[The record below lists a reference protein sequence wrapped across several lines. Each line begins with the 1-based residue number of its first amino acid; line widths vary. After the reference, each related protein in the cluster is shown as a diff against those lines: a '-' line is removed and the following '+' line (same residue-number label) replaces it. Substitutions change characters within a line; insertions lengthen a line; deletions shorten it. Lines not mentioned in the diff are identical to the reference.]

1 MLVDHNRLLPRFSE
15 SNPSATVVG
24 IIDHHRD
31 EGLYKSAKL
40 RLIHVPTGSCTSL
53 VTLYIRRTRGDNF
66 TIPIEVATL
75 LLSGVLIDTR
85 GLIEDDKA
93 VNEDHEAAAYLVP
106 RSVVT
111 FSTSDQIQV
120 QLSDGSPVKTLSDE
134 LRKEKSS
141 VESLTMDELLRRD
154 YKQYNHHSS
163 WTPDH
168 KEVVVG
174 LASVVLSLQ
183 FCIDREPTEF
193 WEQVDSFMDDRCLD
207 VLGILTNFEEETGG
221 AKSTEGFDG
230 EGTVRRQALFVIRD
244 FPEGGIEERFWTGLE
259 ASRECGFVLRPFS
272 EFTKKVTNGGVG
284 SRKARAYEQSQADQ
298 SRKTI
303 APLVKK
309 IIEGST
315 AREQSFLS
323 RTTHL
328 GQVKF

>member
-1 MLVDHNRLLPRFSE
+1 MSRICPERGWQ
-15 SNPSATVVG
+15 ARG
-24 IIDHHRD
+24 QQQKA
-31 EGLYKSAKL
+31 EGA
-40 RLIHVPTGSCTSL
+40 
-53 VTLYIRRTRGDNF
+53 F
-66 TIPIEVATL
+66 
-75 LLSGVLIDTR
+75 
-85 GLIEDDKA
+85 
-93 VNEDHEAAAYLVP
+93 
-106 RSVVT
+106 
-111 FSTSDQIQV
+111 
-120 QLSDGSPVKTLSDE
+120 
-134 LRKEKSS
+134 
-141 VESLTMDELLRRD
+141 
-154 YKQYNHHSS
+154 HSS

-207 VLGILTNFEEETGG
+207 VLGILTNFEEETDG

-244 FPEGGIEERFWTGLE
+244 FPQGGIEERFWTGLE

-284 SRKARAYEQSQADQ
+284 SRRARAYEQSQADQ

-315 AREQSFLS
+315 AREQSLLS